1 MHTNLQPN
9 LGQRFNN
16 AFSYLLSFLRVN
28 FLLRMFF
35 EAFANRIRNYRNHL
49 MLINQLLRLR
59 AAQIVFCTRL
69 QSAISIN
76 CRSAGQNEMARPPGP
91 GRSIQY
97 LNSGI
102 ALS

>member
-59 AAQIVFCTRL
+59 AAQSFCTQL

-76 CRSAGQNEMARPPGP
+76 CRRSAGQNEMARPPGL

>member
-59 AAQIVFCTRL
+59 AARIVL
-69 QSAISIN
+69 YAIAERHLNQLPPFS
-76 CRSAGQNEMARPPGP
+76 RSK
-91 GRSIQY
+91 
-97 LNSGI
+97 
-102 ALS
+102 

>member
-16 AFSYLLSFLRVN
+16 AFSYLLSFLRIN

-59 AAQIVFCTRL
+59 AAQIVL
-69 QSAISIN
+69 HAIAERHLNQLLPFS
-76 CRSAGQNEMARPPGP
+76 RSK
-91 GRSIQY
+91 
-97 LNSGI
+97 
-102 ALS
+102 